1 MRSGSRTEEG
11 SVRVFSP
18 SVFSL
23 FKSKSGLCSSLA
35 RFICADV
42 NRQTSILR
50 PFGGSGLRAV
60 LNQLQNG
67 LLME

>member
-11 SVRVFSP
+11 SVKVFSHL
-18 SVFSL
+18 L
-23 FKSKSGLCSSLA
+23 FKSKSGLFSSLA

-42 NRQTSILR
+42 NRQTSTLR

-67 LLME
+67 LFME